1 MRRLPTVL
9 RLRRDET
16 VSTARIRNFNKVEEG
31 PKQSRAKRIFLKG
44 LRAMRT
50 PNTISPAASTEGQPP
65 ATTPSVPQL
74 VTRAEHTGP
83 AKKKLGRPKKFV
95 PPATLPSTTTFK
107 LSDLEAAATLNRRR
121 IELTQLHWLDKV
133 NAAHVE
139 VLIAENNSPVL
150 LPRDRLWALIVA
162 ELLDVENAL
171 KALGIEID
179 TEESS
184 PAEPVT
190 R

>member
-1 MRRLPTVL
+1 
-9 RLRRDET
+9 
-16 VSTARIRNFNKVEEG
+16 
-31 PKQSRAKRIFLKG
+31 
-44 LRAMRT
+44 
-50 PNTISPAASTEGQPP
+50 
-65 ATTPSVPQL
+65 
-74 VTRAEHTGP
+74 
-83 AKKKLGRPKKFV
+83 
-95 PPATLPSTTTFK
+95 
-107 LSDLEAAATLNRRR
+107 
-121 IELTQLHWLDKV
+121 LHWLDKV